1 MEEVEHGAELP
12 HAAEP
17 PAGKLSRRL
26 GLRHERRDHAAL
38 WRLVRAAGTR
48 RRRGTAARTL
58 GRRRRR
64 GFGLIVASARKAR
77 LPWGRLLLR
86 RRRRLR
92 LLPRRLLF
100 LLLPLL
106 RGSGR
111 GASTSA
117 VGVGHGAIR
126 WEICVGGRVRVWVG
140 GGDGGRGGGGGSH
153 GRERRR

>member
-1 MEEVEHGAELP
+1 VEEVEHGAELP

-64 GFGLIVASARKAR
+64 GFGLIVASARNAR

-111 GASTSA
+111 GASA
-117 VGVGHGAIR
+117 YGVGVRHGAIR
-126 WEICVGGRVRVWVG
+126 SEICVGAMVRVWVG
-140 GGDGGRGGGGGSH
+140 GRSGVRGGGGH
-153 GRERRR
+153 GRQRRS